1 MPVKMDNFP
10 LVSTSQGILAVG
22 GYDRTN
28 KRNKDEILNL
38 NCEDGKDISE
48 CKWVEYPKKLDMA
61 RYRHVVI
68 PLLTSYEIC
77 SEKLYEF

>member
-1 MPVKMDNFP
+1 MKAFS
-10 LVSTSQGILAVG
+10 LVSTSKGVMAVG
-22 GYDRTN
+22 GFDYTN
-28 KRNKDEILNL
+28 LRNKDEILNL
-38 NCEDGKDISE
+38 NCEDGEDISE

>member
-1 MPVKMDNFP
+1 MDNFP

-38 NCEDGKDISE
+38 NCEDGEDISE

-61 RYRHVVI
+61 RCCDS
-68 PLLTSYEIC
+68 TSDLI
-77 SEKLYEF
+77 